1 MKNIPPTLFVLT
13 LVLATSFATNA
24 LAQSDQSGPLYTAHQ
39 YSRAELI
46 SLDSFD
52 EPPLKFKWNVAD
64 ISQIPV
70 SARMDFVLT
79 LDTDANTVI
88 NFFEQQSKKNAPVA
102 TLQPN
107 VLPFES
113 NRDLIVMGRS
123 LNATPA
129 RFTLGGTGTHRF
141 VIDVSAD
148 GTKTKIVVQNSMDN
162 QIFSG
167 VVPPRA
173 PMTPKDANPVRFL
186 WN

>member
-1 MKNIPPTLFVLT
+1 MKNIRPLLSLLT
-13 LVLATSFATNA
+13 LLLATSFATDA
-24 LAQSDQSGPLYTAHQ
+24 LAQSDPSDPLYTAHQ

-52 EPPLKFKWNVAD
+52 QPPLTFKWTLAD
-64 ISQIPV
+64 ITQVPV

-79 LDTDANTVI
+79 LDADAQTVL
-88 NFFEQQSKKNAPVA
+88 NFFEQQSKANAPVA
-102 TLQPN
+102 TLHPK
-107 VLPFES
+107 VLPFET
-113 NRDLIVMGRS
+113 NRELIVLGRS

-148 GTKTKIVVQNSMDN
+148 GTQTKIVVQNTMDN